1 MKKITRLTITALTG
15 FFFVASLLLL
25 IMGTMAVQQ
34 DRYVKIFNHSYSV
47 VGSGSME
54 PTIMTGEFIIIRY
67 DSYDSV
73 LQKVLEGETP
83 IIAFRGDRNI
93 VHRAIG
99 IDDETGKIITKGD
112 NNPSRD
118 DLLIDESNYIG
129 IVVSHFMLL
138 DVGSLTL
145 NYRNI
150 VFLLLIIVLLFILLK
165 EFYNIVKLINE
176 KKRIEMLEK
185 HEQEKAKWIESEKE
199 RLRKELEVEM
209 KNKKTKKTDQ

>member
-1 MKKITRLTITALTG
+1 MRKIVRVVITVLTG
-15 FFFVASLLLL
+15 FFFIASLLLL
-25 IMGTMAVQQ
+25 VMGTMAVQQ

-67 DSYDSV
+67 DSYDAMY
-73 LQKVLEGETP
+73 QKVLEGETP

-99 IDDETGKIITKGD
+99 IDNDTGKIITKGD
-112 NNPSRD
+112 NNPYND

-129 IVVSHFMLL
+129 LVVNHFMLF

-185 HEQEKAKWIESEKE
+185 LEQDKVKWIEAEKQ
-199 RLRKELEVEM
+199 RLREELEVEM
-209 KNKKTKKTDQ
+209 KTKKNKKTDQ